1 MVEHSSSSWSLLLS
15 ELATLAEI
23 ATRAGSDHDREAL
36 TATPGNASSRCEGL
50 QLIVSAGQDKR
61 NRGSTMRGKPK
72 MYVLAVIML
81 VLGFLFPAPAAGST
95 STTVVTLWI
104 GNPVMS
110 IDAVRQPIDAGGTN
124 PVIVENRTL
133 VPIRAV
139 IEAFG
144 GLVEWDSVTRRVV
157 VVLGDNALDLWI
169 GKSTASLNGASL
181 PIDVANPR
189 VIPVIMSGRTMLPLR
204 FVSES
209 LGIDVLWEP
218 TAKMITLTYIVD
230 TTPAVPAAPMLIAP
244 ADGIHFVGSLPWV
257 TWKKEEGVDASRLQI
272 LSSSGIVVHAKANL
286 VDDTYKVPAGTLAD
300 GTYTW
305 QASVHN
311 EGGWSPWSLPRTFS
325 LWTNPPPAAPTLL
338 TPADRSIVDTA
349 VPLTF
354 AWEQVADADRYRVRL
369 LRGQNVIHEDS
380 GLRDPT
386 YTMPDDS
393 ILMGSGEYSWQAAAQ
408 GIAGWGDWSSA
419 WTFSIPRPDNG
430 AILKRLPAFNGGR
443 GKLTV
448 QMGAGGDAVVKL
460 VKSDSSQAS
469 IAVYIRT
476 DSSTTVTGIP
486 DGVYRV
492 LYATGDGYNALHATF
507 VVNMSAAEFD
517 EPVAYTTTKTS
528 YSTWSITLYSVTDG
542 NATTTPLPGDSFGG
556 Y

>member
-1 MVEHSSSSWSLLLS
+1 
-15 ELATLAEI
+15 
-23 ATRAGSDHDREAL
+23 
-36 TATPGNASSRCEGL
+36 
-50 QLIVSAGQDKR
+50 
-61 NRGSTMRGKPK
+61 MRGKPTLH
-72 MYVLAVIML
+72 VLAVIML
-81 VLGFLFPAPAAGST
+81 VLGFLFPASVAGSS

-110 IDAVRQPIDAGGTN
+110 IGTTRQPIDAEGTR

-144 GLVEWDSVTRRVV
+144 GVVEWDGVARSVM
-157 VVLGDNALDLWI
+157 VVLGTNVLDLWI
-169 GKSTASLNGASL
+169 GEPTASLNGTSL
-181 PIDVANPR
+181 PVDAANPR

-218 TAKMITLTYIVD
+218 TAKMIRLTYTVD
-230 TTPAVPAAPMLIAP
+230 TTPAIPAAPLLLGP
-244 ADGIHFVGSLPWV
+244 ADGIHFVDSLPWV

-272 LSSSGIVVHAKANL
+272 LSSSGVVVHAKASL
-286 VDDTYKVPAGTLAD
+286 AEDTYKIPAGTLAD

-311 EGGWSPWSLPRTFS
+311 EGGWSPWSSPRTFS

-338 TPADRSIVDTA
+338 APADRSIVDTA
-349 VPLTF
+349 VPLAF
-354 AWEQVADADRYRVRL
+354 AWEPVANAESYRMRL
-369 LRGQNVIHEDS
+369 LRGEYVIFESDW
-380 GLRDPT
+380 LQDPKH
-386 YTMPDDS
+386 TMSDPCDGCE
-393 ILMGSGEYSWQAAAQ
+393 LGSGEYSWQAAAR
-408 GIAGWGDWSSA
+408 GVAGWGAWSSA
-419 WTFSIPRPDNG
+419 STFSIPRPDNG
-430 AILKRLPAFNGGR
+430 AILKRLPTFNGGK
-443 GKLTV
+443 GKLTI
-448 QMGAGGDAVVKL
+448 QMGTGGDAVVKL

-469 IAVYIRT
+469 IAVYIRS

-492 LYATGDGYNALHATF
+492 LYATGDGYNTLHATF
-507 VVNMSAAEFD
+507 VLNMSAAEFD
-517 EPVAYTTTKTS
+517 EPVTYTTTRTS

-556 Y
+556 F